1 MDSETIS
8 VSCSKPSEELLGLFE
23 KVEKKAGVKTRASA
37 FEACVR
43 HWRNHGHSLDSL
55 RSAIEYRPNINRN
68 DGART
73 PSAFEIVVDK
83 EYWEE
88 AVKATKAVYE
98 VTKIRIA
105 SVLSLYLR
113 YMLLEEERLVTLAF
127 IGDSSGLAWKFYGA
141 YYDFEGSKIASNYFI
156 HKPVRSKYKYK
167 EGHKVSLAGKG
178 SDVGNGPFAF
188 IKEGNENL
196 FELRS
201 GKPKDPEDGA
211 TIENPE
217 RLAGNVDFNFCGMYR
232 YFDNRG
238 FVAREITK
246 AERLIEI
253 AGGSTPENGDIEAEV
268 GQALKRS
275 FEPWN
280 HSLMLSTGKLQL
292 AQSKGLVLDGDDHE
306 NYKYEFLDRPDS
318 LVWLI
323 SRFYDD
329 KEKWRK
335 EYIERYCWSWNN
347 RKKQWQIEV
356 AKGNIKALM
365 DYLKEFG
372 DVYGYCKQVYGIDKS
387 LTDKMIER
395 GSKTLQNK
403 DDVREYLQLAR
414 AFWDAREKSERG
426 RVATGA
432 LLEAES

>member
-1 MDSETIS
+1 MDNGTIP

-23 KVEKKAGVKTRASA
+23 KVEKKVGVKTRASA

-55 RSAIEYRPNINRN
+55 RSAIEYRPNINR
-68 DGART
+68 DAGART

-88 AVKATKAVYE
+88 AVEAAKAVYE

-105 SVLSLYLR
+105 SVLLLYLR
-113 YMLLEEERLVTLAF
+113 FLLLEEEELVALAF

-141 YYDFEGSKIASNYFI
+141 YYDFEDSVIAGKYYI
-156 HKPVRSKYKYK
+156 HKPVRSIYEK
-167 EGHKVSLAGKG
+167 GHKVSLSSNGP
-178 SDVGNGPFAF
+178 DVGNGPFAF
-188 IKEGNENL
+188 MKEGNEGL
-196 FELRS
+196 FGPQSEL
-201 GKPKDPEDGA
+201 KDNI

-217 RLAGNVDFNFCGMYR
+217 RLAGNVDFNFCGKFK

-238 FVAREITK
+238 FLARETTK

-280 HSLMLSTGKLQL
+280 HSLMLSTGRLQI
-292 AQSKGLVLDGDDHE
+292 AQSRGLAHE
-306 NYKYEFLDRPDS
+306 NSLGNIEYEYLDRPDS

-323 SRFYDD
+323 GCFYRDE
-329 KEKWRK
+329 EKWREDYPK
-335 EYIERYCWSWNN
+335 LYFRDWNS
-347 RKKQWQIEV
+347 REKRWQNKV
-356 AKGNIKALM
+356 AEDNLEALVN
-365 DYLKEFG
+365 YLKDFEG
-372 DVYGYCKQVYGIDKS
+372 VYGYCKQVYGIDKS

-395 GSKTLQNK
+395 GSKPLQNK

-426 RVATGA
+426 RAAIGA
-432 LLEAES
+432 LLEPES